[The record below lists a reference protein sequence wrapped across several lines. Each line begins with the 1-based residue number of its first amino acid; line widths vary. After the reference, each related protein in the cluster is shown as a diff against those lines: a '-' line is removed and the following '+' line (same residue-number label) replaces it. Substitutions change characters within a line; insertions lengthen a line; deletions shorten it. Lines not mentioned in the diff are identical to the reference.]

1 MPCGLRKRSAAEC
14 KPKNTVRKGGGQI
27 LGPQKEVHK
36 DATHDGIRVRVTW
49 HWGCR
54 HPKTHPLVFLRC
66 NGLLGESVK
75 RTADGCNS
83 GCFRLR
89 NSRARTRLAC
99 VLYRLSRGS
108 PRNIPETRR
117 KPSNRLT
124 LTIMVVVRPCDQKM
138 RSTGV
143 ENIDSLAFAG

>member
-1 MPCGLRKRSAAEC
+1 MSYPRVLPPMVSHTLELRPVVVLMCCDASWQSVATLRSLAQTSSRILDTFQKGNGAGYC
-14 KPKNTVRKGGGQI
+14 KNTG
-27 LGPQKEVHK
+27 
-36 DATHDGIRVRVTW
+36 
-49 HWGCR
+49 
-54 HPKTHPLVFLRC
+54 
-66 NGLLGESVK
+66 LGESVK